1 MVAVRSVINLSSLT
15 NLRLDADYYR
25 PEYLRLE
32 KSLNRCKLVRLAD
45 IAFVTDGIH
54 ASPDTVEE
62 DGVRYLSAK
71 SVKDNIFTL
80 ANLLHISKVQDA
92 ANKRTRLRVDD
103 VLLTTVGTIGNA
115 AVVIED
121 ILPAN
126 IDRHVG
132 LIRLKNDSEIDP
144 YFLSTFL
151 NSDFGRFQT
160 LREATGNVQLN
171 LFLEK
176 IRELKIALLPESH
189 RIAVETRRAYGK
201 SKAAEQDYLLAA
213 KVFEEE
219 TGLPSVR
226 SVREITYESRFSD
239 FIGNHRLDAEFF
251 QPVYDRLTKTLQKT
265 RPQAIPALGELTE
278 YVTNGHT
285 PLHHDLSIG
294 KVCFLTAEH
303 VLDFRVD
310 YSSDKRVHEE
320 HHRTELAGTQLRESD
335 LLITIKGRIGNAAV
349 IENLPHPANIN
360 QDVALLRFRK
370 DVSPY
375 YVAAFLNSEVGK
387 ALSQKYCTGQINP
400 FLGLGNLKLI
410 PVPLYQPKFMEK
422 IADRTQ
428 AIVSRAQKEKDEA
441 LSLLQEAKFL
451 IKACV
456 TRGA

>member
-1 MVAVRSVINLSSLT
+1 MAVHSVINLSSLT

-32 KSLNRCKLVRLAD
+32 RSLNRSRVVRLAE

-71 SVKDNIFTL
+71 SVKDNFFSL
-80 ANLLHISKVQDA
+80 SNLLHISKAQDA
-92 ANKRTRLRVDD
+92 ANKRTRLKVDD

-126 IDRHVG
+126 VDRHVG
-132 LIRLKNDSEIDP
+132 LIRLQNNSKIDP

-176 IRELKIALLPESH
+176 IRELKIALIPES
-189 RIAVETRRAYGK
+189 RKIAAETKRAYGK
-201 SKAAEQDYLLAA
+201 LKAAEQDYLSAA

-219 TGLPSVR
+219 TGFPSIR
-226 SVREITYESRFSD
+226 SVKEITYETRFSD
-239 FIGNHRLDAEFF
+239 FTWNHRLDAEFYH
-251 QPVYDRLTKTLQKT
+251 PVYDRLTKTLQKT
-265 RPQAIPALGELTE
+265 RPQAIPVLGELTAF
-278 YVTNGHT
+278 VTNGHT
-285 PLHHDLSIG
+285 PLRHDLSVG

-310 YSSDKRVHEE
+310 FSGDKRVHEE
-320 HHRTELAGTQLRESD
+320 HHRTELAATQLRESD

-349 IENLPHPANIN
+349 VENLPRPTNIN

-387 ALSQKYCTGQINP
+387 SFSQKYCTGQINP
-400 FLGLGNLKLI
+400 FLGLGNLKSI
-410 PVPLYQPKFMEK
+410 PIPIYDPKLMEK
-422 IADRTQ
+422 IADRTHV
-428 AIVSRAQKEKDEA
+428 IVSRAQKEKDEA
-441 LSLLQEAKFL
+441 LSLLQEAKSL
-451 IKACV
+451 IKASV